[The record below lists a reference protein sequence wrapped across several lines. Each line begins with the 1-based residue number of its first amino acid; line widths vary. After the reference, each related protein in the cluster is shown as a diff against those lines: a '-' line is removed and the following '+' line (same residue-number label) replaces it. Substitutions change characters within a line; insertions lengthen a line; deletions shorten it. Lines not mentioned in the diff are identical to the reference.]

1 MNEKKRIENER
12 KFKDWA
18 VDGKGG
24 RIYKMKL
31 SGKFD
36 WFVIYEKNV
45 DKDENTISFTQY
57 IYDENGTLKES
68 HQKYPIDTGH
78 KKL

>member
-1 MNEKKRIENER
+1 
-12 KFKDWA
+12 
-18 VDGKGG
+18 
-24 RIYKMKL
+24 MKL

-36 WFVIYEKNV
+36 WFAIYEKNV
-45 DKDENTISFTQY
+45 DKDENTILFTQY